1 MKLKAMIVDDEPFAR
16 DDLRQM
22 LACQKEVEVTCE
34 AGTVAEAQKQLSEN
48 SLDVVFLD
56 IQLRG
61 GSGFDLVPIID
72 RSTDIIFIT
81 AFDEYAVRAFEIN
94 ALDYIL
100 KPVSIDRLSAS
111 IERLKAEKAG
121 QETPSTKTGP
131 FEPDDSVFVKTDSG
145 QLFVRIEEIL
155 AIASIGGNYTA
166 IQLKNGENL
175 LSRKTLKEW
184 ANVLPESVFFRIHRA
199 TIINLRHI
207 ERISN
212 QKDGSCV
219 VGLSGLEETFAV
231 SRRSVAALKRLMGAL
246 QERGFKTSP

>member
-22 LACQKEVEVTCE
+22 LACQKEIEVTCE
-34 AGTVAEAQKQLSEN
+34 AGTIGEAQKQLSDN

-61 GSGFDLVPIID
+61 GSGFDLVPIIG

-81 AFDEYAVRAFEIN
+81 AYDEYAVRAFEIN

-100 KPVSIDRLSAS
+100 KPVSEERLCAS
-111 IERLKAEKAG
+111 IERLKADRAG
-121 QETPSTKTGP
+121 RKTPSIKTGP

-145 QLFVRIEEIL
+145 QLFVRIEQIL
-155 AIASIGGNYTA
+155 AITSIGGNYTA
-166 IQLKNGENL
+166 VQLKNGENL

-184 ANVLPESVFFRIHRA
+184 VDVLPESVFFRIHRA
-199 TIINLRHI
+199 TIVNLRHI
-207 ERISN
+207 DRISN

-219 VGLSGLEETFAV
+219 VGLSGFEETFAV
-231 SRRSVAALKRLMGAL
+231 SRRSVAGLKRLVG
-246 QERGFKTSP
+246 T